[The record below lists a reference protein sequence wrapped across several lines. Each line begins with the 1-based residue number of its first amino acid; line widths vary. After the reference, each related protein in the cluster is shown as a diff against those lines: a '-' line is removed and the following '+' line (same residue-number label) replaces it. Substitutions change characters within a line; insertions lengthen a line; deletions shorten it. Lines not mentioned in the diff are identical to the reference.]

1 VKSSSEMV
9 TSERSGSESYFRK
22 LSTSDGV
29 VGDEL
34 SQAKGG
40 ERLCGAFQSLE
51 EAARRSGSRK
61 TGEERQSSLQMAR
74 LEPGLSL
81 ASRVQ
86 RSSKDGVR
94 DWRKTSSRRSIV
106 QRNSSNSSSCSWHA
120 RRHRCKSARAGGSR
134 PQTSAPRAARP
145 VRRKGLVGCEAQNR
159 DPPRSKWMPIKTGYV
174 GQHSHT
180 QGHRADRQLFGCRRR
195 KEKGKKKN

>member
-1 VKSSSEMV
+1 M
-9 TSERSGSESYFRK
+9 
-22 LSTSDGV
+22 
-29 VGDEL
+29 
-34 SQAKGG
+34 
-40 ERLCGAFQSLE
+40 
-51 EAARRSGSRK
+51 
-61 TGEERQSSLQMAR
+61 
-74 LEPGLSL
+74 
-81 ASRVQ
+81 
-86 RSSKDGVR
+86 R

-180 QGHRADRQLFGCRRR
+180 QGHRADRPIVRVSKKKR
-195 KEKGKKKN
+195 KRKRKIKKRNKERNKNQRKMADSHTLANPNNGILASLEQMKGKRKKKRKKKKGNSNSNLILFFFLFFIKNNSK